1 MKSIRN
7 QKKKLSTLLH
17 VERPRRLRP
26 QLKKKNQRTFRAFS
40 SGFNKKISKFTTP
53 RFFLA
58 CLSITFMGIVM
69 GIVFVSGFF
78 HISSISVVRDS
89 AYVNPQQIE
98 QYVAKIKGQNIL
110 FVNTDELR
118 QDLLDTFPMLSSVEI
133 RRLFPQ
139 ALQLKVSSYPVFA
152 RIKNEGLKTE
162 FYLNSNGVIVQPDP
176 NQKQTDQS
184 TMLLITIPIYA
195 KVYDE
200 FKEILTPFIELKIG
214 KKIFTK
220 DQMQFLQK
228 VVDTYQ
234 KNFDGKLAGLSFLPI
249 EKEMH
254 LKIASGTT
262 VYFAVEKDLDTQL
275 YMLKSFLTDLKAD
288 VLTGGEYSYIDLR
301 IKDKVITCKKGA
313 SCARPN

>member
-7 QKKKLSTLLH
+7 QKRKLSTLLH

-40 SGFNKKISKFTTP
+40 SSFNKKISKFTTP

-58 CLSITFMGIVM
+58 CLSITVM
-69 GIVFVSGFF
+69 GIVIGIVFISGFF
-78 HISSISVVRDS
+78 HISTISVVRDS

-118 QDLLDTFPMLSSVEI
+118 QDLLQTFPMLSAIEI
-133 RRLFPQ
+133 HRLFPQ

-200 FKEILTPFIELKIG
+200 FKDILTPFIELKIG

-220 DQMQFLQK
+220 EQMLFLQK

-234 KNFDGKLAGLSFLPI
+234 KNFEGKLAGLNFLPI
-249 EKEMH
+249 EKEIH
-254 LKIASGTT
+254 LKLASGTE

-288 VLTGGEYSYIDLR
+288 VLSSGDYTYVDLR
-301 IKDKVITCKKGA
+301 IKDKVITCKKGGA
-313 SCARPN
+313 CGR